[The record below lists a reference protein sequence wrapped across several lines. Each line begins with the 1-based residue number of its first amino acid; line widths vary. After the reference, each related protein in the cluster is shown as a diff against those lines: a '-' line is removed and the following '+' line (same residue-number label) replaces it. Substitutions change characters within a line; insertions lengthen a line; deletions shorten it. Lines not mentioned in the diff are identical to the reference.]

1 MKFIKCPRPSEKRR
15 RKSIFLIILFSN
27 FFLIFNLILKG
38 ALAMVYVSQP
48 LDTVKVK
55 MQTFPE
61 IYKGMVSCFV
71 TTFKRDGVVR
81 GLYAG
86 NYFVLRISINLHHFL
101 FLNHTFFFCSGTVP
115 AIVANVAE
123 NSVLF
128 AGNLNAKLRT

>member
-1 MKFIKCPRPSEKRR
+1 
-15 RKSIFLIILFSN
+15 
-27 FFLIFNLILKG
+27 
-38 ALAMVYVSQP
+38 MVYVSQP

-61 IYKGMVSCFV
+61 LYKGMVSCFM
-71 TTFKRDGVVR
+71 TTLKRDGVVR

-86 NYFVLRISINLHHFL
+86 NELNCAAASRILINLL
-101 FLNHTFFFCSGTVP
+101 LNHTFFAQIGTVP

-128 AGNLNAKLRT
+128 AGKINANLKNLIISLKNRHFDTVHIEQIHTLKKVIKIKRNKFEI